1 MTIDN
6 ILDQLDRIAE
16 DSWYITTSD
25 NYIELT
31 INDFLGFDEDGS
43 EVFREYVDPE
53 TVEEVLDWLIE
64 NSDYIEGRG
73 NFFYHYINF
82 GNILVRVGY
91 TSFEI

>member
-6 ILDQLDRIAE
+6 ILDQLDRISE
-16 DSWYITTSD
+16 DSWYITASD

-53 TVEEVLDWLIE
+53 AVEEVTNWLIE
-64 NSDYIEGRG
+64 KSDYIEGH
-73 NFFYHYINF
+73 FYHYLHF
-82 GNILVRVGY
+82 GDILVRVGY

>member
-6 ILDQLDRIAE
+6 ILDQLDRISE
-16 DSWYITTSD
+16 DSWYITASD

-53 TVEEVLDWLIE
+53 AVEEVINWLIE
-64 NSDYIEGRG
+64 NSDYIDGH
-73 NFFYHYINF
+73 FYHYLYF
-82 GNILVRVGY
+82 GDILVRVGY